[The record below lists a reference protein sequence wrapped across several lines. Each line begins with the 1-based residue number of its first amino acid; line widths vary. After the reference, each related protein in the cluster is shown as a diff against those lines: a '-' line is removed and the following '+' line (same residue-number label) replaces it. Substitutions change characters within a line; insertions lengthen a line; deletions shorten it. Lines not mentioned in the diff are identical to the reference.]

1 MKEIANVLQIYG
13 DPSLTELQK
22 IALIG
27 TAYILQK
34 VLSM

>member
-1 MKEIANVLQIYG
+1 MKGIADVSQIYG
-13 DPSLTELQK
+13 DPSLTELQN